1 MKKIKVQ
8 IITPEKIVYEADA
21 KSITLPTQ
29 NGEITVMADHIP
41 LITVLMAG
49 ELIVRTDDDEHP
61 MAVSKGVAEISKN
74 KIVVLVD
81 TAERADEIEEERAE
95 KAREEAK
102 KVLAK
107 KQMGAE
113 EYATVLAKFQK
124 EAARLKVL
132 KKHRTKRGST
142 YRSSE
147 HQ

>member
-1 MKKIKVQ
+1 MKTIKVQ
-8 IITPEKIVYEADA
+8 IVTPEKIVYEAEA
-21 KSITLPTQ
+21 ESISIPTQ
-29 NGEITVMADHIP
+29 KGEITVLANHIP

-49 ELIVRTDDDEHP
+49 ELVVRTKDEEHP
-61 MAVSKGVAEISKN
+61 MAVSKGVAEISDN
-74 KIVVLVD
+74 KVTILVD

-142 YRSSE
+142 YISNE